1 MSPRTDAHGAAKAA
15 PIPERIATPIVW
27 LGGAI
32 SAFLILVVLCLTTYS
47 VFMRYVL
54 NRPPVWIDDLTGYV
68 LVALVM
74 FGVTEAYR
82 GGNHISIDLLTGRL
96 PRSLRK
102 VQTIWSDV
110 CVIAFAA
117 VLIVSTWHAID
128 FAISFDSYT
137 SGSIEIASWIP
148 QVPLLVGGVLLAL
161 FAVARLLGC
170 MFRGTQ
176 Q

>member
-1 MSPRTDAHGAAKAA
+1 MSPGTNAHGAAKAA

-32 SAFLILVVLCLTTYS
+32 SALLILAVLCLTTYS

-54 NRPPVWIDDLTGYV
+54 DRPPVWIDDLIGYV

-74 FGVTEAYR
+74 LGVTEAYR

-96 PRSLRK
+96 SRPMRK
-102 VQTIWSDV
+102 VQAVWSDL
-110 CVIAFAA
+110 CVIAFSAA
-117 VLIVSTWHAID
+117 LIVSTWDAID

-148 QVPLLVGGVLLAL
+148 QVPLLIGGILLAL
-161 FAVARLLGC
+161 FAVARLLGR
-170 MFRGTQ
+170 MFRGTRK
-176 Q
+176 